1 MGKSCIEIFAE
12 RLKQLRKQKG
22 VSQETLGKEL
32 IVSKAAISYYE
43 KGERAPDIDTLNI
56 IANYF
61 GVSADYLLGRT
72 DEKTADTDLQ
82 GVLNYTGLSEQSVN
96 IITSGD
102 NATVIN
108 QLLETDSFP
117 DFLKNLASCY
127 NELNK
132 EQMGDDFSRQANIE
146 LMVWKV
152 SQIFNDCVSEF
163 FLNHAAKNLGV
174 SP

>member
-1 MGKSCIEIFAE
+1 MEKSCIEIFAE

-72 DEKTADTDLQ
+72 DEKTANTDLQ
-82 GVLNYTGLSEQSVN
+82 GVLNFTGLSEKA
-96 IITSGD
+96 ID
-102 NATVIN
+102 NLTHFKDMP
-108 QLLETDSFP
+108 E
-117 DFLKNLASCY
+117 K
-127 NELNK
+127 
-132 EQMGDDFSRQANIE
+132 
-146 LMVWKV
+146 
-152 SQIFNDCVSEF
+152 EF
-163 FLNHAAKNLGV
+163 FENYGRSATTLELATPQNVL
-174 SP
+174 SDFF